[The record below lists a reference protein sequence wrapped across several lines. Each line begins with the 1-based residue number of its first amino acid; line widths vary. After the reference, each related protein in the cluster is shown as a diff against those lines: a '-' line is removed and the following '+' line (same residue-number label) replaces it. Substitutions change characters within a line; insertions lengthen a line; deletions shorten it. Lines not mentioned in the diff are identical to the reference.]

1 MEKGCEIMSDLRY
14 DRAAVGGR
22 IREKRL
28 ALHLTQE
35 KVAEQL
41 DKSLRLVTEL
51 ERGAVG
57 MSIETLLRL
66 CDVLKT
72 TPNELLL
79 PGVGTDEDELQWA
92 VDALTNASARVRE
105 GAVDILRAYLR
116 AI

>member
-1 MEKGCEIMSDLRY
+1 MSSFLY
-14 DRAAVGGR
+14 DKAAVGSR

-35 KVAEQL
+35 KVAERL

-51 ERGAVG
+51 ERGTVG

-79 PGVGTDEDELQWA
+79 PGVETNEDELQWA
-92 VDALTNASARVRE
+92 INALTNASEHIRSSAI
-105 GAVDILRAYLR
+105 DILRSYLR
-116 AI
+116 ST